1 MDFFIGI
8 LYLLSMLQW
17 IQADEGQPYLY
28 PASVSH
34 NNFPGLSDYV
44 LNPELDM
51 RVVGGDA
58 TTIEKIGG
66 FLVSLYYEGDFV
78 CGGTLI
84 EELIVISAAHCF
96 VGRKKKD
103 KWTVKGGVTKR
114 FETGPVVPLEDYVI
128 PAAFNETH
136 MNMDVSVILLNKPL
150 VSSKIGYATLCNQK
164 LVDGLLLTV
173 YGWGLTDP
181 TFENPTMTVR
191 TVTVPVIKKSRCRK
205 IYESVSEYEHR
216 R

>member
-1 MDFFIGI
+1 MDFFIRI
-8 LYLLSMLQW
+8 LYLFSILQW
-17 IQADEGQPYLY
+17 IQADGSQPYLY
-28 PASVSH
+28 PGSVSH
-34 NNFPGLSDYV
+34 NNFAGLSDYV
-44 LNPELDM
+44 LNPGLDM

-84 EELIVISAAHCF
+84 EERIVVSAAHCF

-103 KWTVKGGVTKR
+103 RWTIKGGVTKR
-114 FETGPVVPLEDYVI
+114 FETGPIVTLDDFVI
-128 PAAFNETH
+128 PAAFTETN
-136 MNMDVSVILLNKPL
+136 MNMDVSVILLSKPL
-150 VSSKIGYATLCNQK
+150 VSSKIGYAKLCNQK

-181 TFENPTMTVR
+181 SYENPTMTVR

-205 IYESVSEYEHR
+205 IYESVSE
-216 R
+216 